1 MLAPQSK
8 KLRGRAER
16 FAIRHRLPFYLRA
29 SKLRSAGSRA
39 EMHKMDWRLDYPL
52 EEMTKI

>member
-52 EEMTKI
+52 EEMTKL